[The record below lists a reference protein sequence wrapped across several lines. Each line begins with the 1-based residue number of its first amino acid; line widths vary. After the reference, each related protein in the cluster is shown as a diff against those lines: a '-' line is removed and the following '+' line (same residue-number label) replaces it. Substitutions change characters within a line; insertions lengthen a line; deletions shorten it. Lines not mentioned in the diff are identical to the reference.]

1 MHTSSAAEFLA
12 VFGSRF
18 CWGFLG
24 IAFVRL
30 WIQYYIHSFYF
41 MVDIGELSIASKLF
55 RGVLILIL
63 AAVLARTG
71 LSPRGEALW
80 RWLSFVLMMLS
91 GILFFLQMQL
101 SPSNMALGTLGAFSG
116 AVGVIWGG
124 GMWMQ
129 LFVRMRPG
137 EAFLYI
143 VGSLG
148 LGSLLGFLFGFL
160 PDVAA
165 AAALLFVPV
174 LIFLAESQARRA
186 LNARNEDDM
195 QLALCDDVYDEEP
208 KTTFAYLLAGM
219 SLFVFTLGTAQGFPS
234 GGAVF
239 SGALQA
245 VHQLSVVA
253 LSGGAIVWVLVA
265 GRGFRFRV
273 VWAFE
278 AMLAIGSLAC
288 YLAGSAVPT
297 TYGATLAVIPITLWL
312 GIAFLVARDISCHTS
327 LPAYVVLGLLYGTYT
342 VMFNLG
348 RLASLF
354 FGGFFE
360 QSVIALGIMVFLLGV
375 SIVLVLMNPL
385 PRKRPLFAD
394 LSSAR
399 GAACDGRQNA
409 VGGASLGLADK
420 TIDALSELA
429 ERRGLTE
436 RELQIALYLARGR
449 SRRYISE
456 TLYLSE
462 NTVRNH
468 MRNIYH
474 KLEVHTKQEFIDLVE
489 RESRMRP

>member
-1 MHTSSAAEFLA
+1 MY
-12 VFGSRF
+12 GSRF

-63 AAVLARTG
+63 AAVLSRTG
-71 LSPRGEALW
+71 LSSKGEALW

-91 GILFFLQMQL
+91 GIFFFLQMQL
-101 SPSNMALGTLGAFSG
+101 SSSDMLFGTLGAFFG

-129 LFVRMRPG
+129 LYVRMRPA

-148 LGSLLGFLFGFL
+148 LGSLLGFVFGFL
-160 PDVAA
+160 PDVVA

-186 LNARNEDDM
+186 LEARGEDDV
-195 QLALCDDVYDEEP
+195 QIALCDKAYDTEP
-208 KTTFAYLLAGM
+208 KSTFVYLMAGM

-234 GGAVF
+234 GGTVF

-253 LSGGAIVWVLVA
+253 LTAGVIAWVLVA
-265 GRGFRFRV
+265 GRGISFRV
-273 VWAFE
+273 VWSVE

-288 YLAGSAVPT
+288 YLAGSSVPT

-312 GIAFLVARDISCHTS
+312 GIAFLVARDISCHIS
-327 LPAYVVLGLLYGTYT
+327 VPAYVVLGVLYGTYT

-360 QSVIALGIMVFLLGV
+360 QSVIALGGMVFLLGV
-375 SIVLVLMNPL
+375 SIVLVLLNPL
-385 PRKRPLFAD
+385 PRTRPLFAD
-394 LSSAR
+394 LSSVRTAAR
-399 GAACDGRQNA
+399 DGLRNESLE
-409 VGGASLGLADK
+409 GASLGLAGEAA
-420 TIDALSELA
+420 DALHEMA
-429 ERRGLTE
+429 ERHGLTE
-436 RELQIALYLARGR
+436 RELQIAFYLARGR

-456 TLYLSE
+456 ALYLSE

-474 KLEVHTKQEFIDLVE
+474 KLNVHTKQEFIDLLE
-489 RESRMRP
+489 RGRL